1 MTPAEGDG
9 SAPADSDPT
18 RVAVACSGLE
28 LPSWQARVIQSLR
41 AVDSVSIVL
50 LLDESP
56 ATGRPASVHLDP
68 GRRLSA
74 VPDATTDPSWSVWDN
89 WQRLTPRPGASTVV
103 DLRDE
108 LGGVERVP
116 VQGRR
121 EDGAVELGERARRAV
136 SLSDLDV
143 LVRLGGLALNDE
155 AVLSAPTYGVWEFR
169 YGGDGQGGTWPPCVD
184 ELRAGHP
191 VTHAALWRVTGTN
204 TGVPLRRGT
213 FPTVGYSWPATVDR
227 LFVGSAGWPAAVAVD
242 IAIGEADYL
251 DGESVPIDREAG
263 REPGVGGVA
272 GLAFA
277 QVRAAWD
284 LLTSGS
290 GVWSIGVTDT
300 PIEAVVADPAGTD
313 FEWFPLPDSR
323 RFVADPFP
331 VRIDGDP
338 YLLFEEFPFD
348 TSKGVISAL
357 SLDDDLSFAN
367 TEVVFE
373 QPFHLSYP
381 YAFVH
386 DGSTYV
392 TPEMAEGNEIR
403 LYELHGPAEW
413 DHVETLVPDVMGI
426 DPTVIQHDG
435 RWWLFCTLLDEL
447 PETNL
452 HVYHAP
458 ELRGDWVPH
467 ANNPVKTDVR
477 SVRPAGTPWTEDGTL
492 YRPGQYCA
500 GGYGKRVVV
509 NRVDRLT
516 PTAFEE
522 TVVGELVPDADGP
535 YAGGRHTLAA
545 NEDITVIDGYHSV
558 VDTYHTLRRARIVL
572 QGLSNRLPRFP

>member
-1 MTPAEGDG
+1 MSD
-9 SAPADSDPT
+9 ADRHTEDDRL
-18 RVAVACSGLE
+18 RVAVACSGLQ
-28 LPSWQARVIQSLR
+28 LPAWQARAIRALR
-41 AVDSVSIVL
+41 GVESVTLTMVV
-50 LLDESP
+50 DESP
-56 ATGRPASVHLDP
+56 ATGRAEPIHLDP
-68 GRRLSA
+68 GRRLAA
-74 VPDATTDPSWSVWDN
+74 VPEATTAPPWPVWDG
-89 WQRLTPRPGASTVV
+89 WQRLTPSPGASTVL
-103 DLRDE
+103 DLTDE
-108 LGGVERVP
+108 LAGIERLP
-116 VQGRR
+116 VQGRDA
-121 EDGAVELGERARRAV
+121 DGTVALGERGRAA
-136 SLSDLDV
+136 LADADIDV
-143 LVRLGGLALNDE
+143 LVRLGGLGLGDE
-155 AVLSAPTYGVWEFR
+155 AVLSTPTYGVWEFR
-169 YGGDGQGGTWPPCVD
+169 YGGDGQGGSWPPCVD
-184 ELRAGHP
+184 ELRAGET
-191 VTHAALWRVTGTN
+191 VTHAALWRVTGPDS
-204 TGVPLRRGT
+204 GVPLRRGA
-213 FPTVGYSWPATVDR
+213 FPTTAYSWPATVDR
-227 LFVGSAGWPAAVAVD
+227 LFMGSARWPAAVAVD
-242 IAIGEADYL
+242 IASGEAGYL
-251 DGESVPIDREAG
+251 DGEPVQIDREAG

-272 GLAFA
+272 RLAFA
-277 QVRAAWD
+277 QARAGWD

-290 GVWSIGVTDT
+290 GVWSIGVTDS

-331 VRIDGDP
+331 VRIDGEP

-348 TSKGVISAL
+348 TAKGVISAL
-357 SLDDDLSFAN
+357 SLDDDLSFDN
-367 TEVVFE
+367 TEVVLE

-403 LYELHGPAEW
+403 LYELHGPTEW

-426 DPTVIQHDG
+426 DPTVVRHDG
-435 RWWLFCTLLDEL
+435 RWWLFFTLLDDL

-458 ELRGDWVPH
+458 TLRGEWVPH

-522 TVVGELVPDADGP
+522 TVVGELAPGDDDP

-545 NEDITVIDGYHSV
+545 NEDVTVIDGYHPV

-572 QGLSNRLPRFP
+572 RGLSNRLPRFP